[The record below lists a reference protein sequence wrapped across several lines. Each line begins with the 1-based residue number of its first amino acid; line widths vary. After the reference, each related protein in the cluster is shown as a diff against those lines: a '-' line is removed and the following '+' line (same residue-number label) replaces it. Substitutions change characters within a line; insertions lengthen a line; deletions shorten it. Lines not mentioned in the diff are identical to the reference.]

1 MLEIS
6 SNQSES
12 SDSQKP
18 KRLEDFFE
26 KNTQNTK
33 YYQQNDYSIAKHQQ
47 EYGHKKFIK
56 P

>member
-1 MLEIS
+1 MSEIS

-12 SDSQKP
+12 SDSQKL
-18 KRLEDFFE
+18 KCLEDFFE
-26 KNTQNTK
+26 KPTK
-33 YYQQNDYSIAKHQQ
+33 NKNYQHNNLLTIVKHQQ